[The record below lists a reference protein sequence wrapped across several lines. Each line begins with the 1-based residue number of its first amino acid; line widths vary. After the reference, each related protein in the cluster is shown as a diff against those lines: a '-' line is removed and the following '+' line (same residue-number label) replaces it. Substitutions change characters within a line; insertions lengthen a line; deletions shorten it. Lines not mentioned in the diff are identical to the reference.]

1 MATFNPG
8 LSARTAAADT
18 FAGGLRRLWQ
28 VLLLWHRRRN
38 ELHHLMELDDY
49 LLRDIGITRDDV
61 ARSLGRPSRSQ

>member
-8 LSARTAAADT
+8 LSARTDAAGT
-18 FAGGLRRLWQ
+18 FAGGLRRLWHA
-28 VLLLWHRRRN
+28 LLLWHRRRN
-38 ELHHLMELDDY
+38 EMHHLMELDDY